1 MAKKG
6 VKRARESANVA
17 EAAASINVKPSEVP
31 EYLRQG
37 SFYTSL
43 NFEENDEAF
52 PVPSDAMKLD
62 ESLMSSDDL
71 VHLLKSLRFWGVD
84 GIHPGI
90 VDFVLNSGA
99 SRLKTS
105 IAKFEQ
111 NYPYLFTLHEIL
123 NNPGRVPIFVPI
135 ELGDVEMLKYIYE
148 RKHTSEEVVPQ
159 IYLKYAVKQCQ
170 LECLEYLYTK
180 NAQPSAVE
188 IVREAVWGGNL
199 DCLKCV
205 ERHTPNFAQILPTK
219 GWPRVDT
226 TNLEVFLYCFR
237 LNQEINML
245 SVDDA
250 FFCGGV
256 DTARRCVEEA
266 GVQIRPV
273 FTASAVEHDRL
284 DILEYLLE
292 LGCAW
297 DPWTCPTA
305 AEAGNLK
312 LLRFAHE
319 HGGVLAP
326 TTILAALSNNH
337 VNCLQYAHDNGCPWP
352 RYAYSFVS
360 SKQSCY
366 KYLVKH
372 GCPRF
377 EEPDDLS

>member
-6 VKRARESANVA
+6 VKRARESAIIA
-17 EAAASINVKPSEVP
+17 ETVASINVKPSEVP
-31 EYLRQG
+31 EYLRAG

-43 NFEENDEAF
+43 NFDENDEQF
-52 PVPSDAMKLD
+52 PVPTDAMKLD
-62 ESLMSSDDL
+62 ETLINSDDL
-71 VHLLKSLRFWGVD
+71 
-84 GIHPGI
+84 
-90 VDFVLNSGA
+90 
-99 SRLKTS
+99 
-105 IAKFEQ
+105 

-123 NNPGRVPIFVPI
+123 NSPGRVPIFVPI

-180 NAQPSAVE
+180 KAQPSPVE

-205 ERHTPNFAQILPTK
+205 ERHTPNFAQCLPTK
-219 GWPRVDT
+219 DWPRVDK
-226 TNLEVFLYCFR
+226 TNLEVFLYCYR

-305 AEAGNLK
+305 AEAGNLT

-319 HGGVLAP
+319 HGGVL
-326 TTILAALSNNH
+326 
-337 VNCLQYAHDNGCPWP
+337 
-352 RYAYSFVS
+352 
-360 SKQSCY
+360 
-366 KYLVKH
+366 
-372 GCPRF
+372 
-377 EEPDDLS
+377 